1 MPSPALA
8 PDSARLSPFRDERFA
23 LVLFSQAMIAG
34 ESLPHLTNFHDK
46 LTNIQQTP
54 SAIAVAARSPRVRCV
69 QAPAHRVVRHA
80 QVDPSQ

>member
-8 PDSARLSPFRDERFA
+8 PDSARLSLFRDERVVLA
-23 LVLFSQAMIAG
+23 LFSQAMIAG
-34 ESLPHLTNFHDK
+34 EPLPHLTNFHDK

-54 SAIAVAARSPRVRCV
+54 SAIAGAARSPRVRCV